1 MCEYVTINTWLC
13 TSLQMKCR
21 SSASIEHVVTLVGS
35 GKYKQKQEDSK
46 KIAIKPRL
54 EMID

>member
-13 TSLQMKCR
+13 TSLQMKYR
-21 SSASIEHVVTLVGS
+21 SPASIEHVFTLVGS